1 MQFSRC
7 LLANCG
13 CGCPHAVFA
22 MSSRELWLRMS
33 SCSFPGV
40 AADVLMQIS
49 RVWLRMSSCRFRGC
63 GCGCACA
70 VFAMSSREELWLRMS
85 SCSFR
90 GVFYKIIAADL
101 PLQFSRCLLANSEV
115 LLGIVVGD
123 VPMQFSRCLVVYQFM
138 AADDCACEM

>member
-1 MQFSRC
+1 MRDVRVAADQIGIVAADPVGCSRFDMV
-7 LLANCG
+7 A
-13 CGCPHAVFA
+13 A
-22 MSSRELWLRMS
+22 
-33 SCSFPGV
+33 V

-63 GCGCACA
+63 GCGCARA

-90 GVFYKIIAADL
+90 GVFYKIMAADV
-101 PLQFSRCLLANSEV
+101 PLQFWRCLLANWEV